1 MLTPTNQHGVLL
13 FGLFLL
19 LYFAFILS
27 PWCFSHA
34 IARATGGWLLIP
46 AYPPFCFCS
55 RRYVDLATAFFISSQ
70 RAFCVHLRTEE
81 KVIVKQQSIASVS
94 MRPPL
99 ISWIHWR
106 GLNELRPSAI
116 PWSVSV
122 SGHSLREAY
131 YLLMILVCSFLI
143 SRARLSAIWPCKCRL
158 TFFQMCLDWLY
169 FWGVTQKVV
178 MLQSHFKCICNLRFC
193 TSFPKSSTAFSKSTN
208 LLLISS
214 SIWVWAPQYTLRFL
228 CMSGDSLFC
237 TLMRLF
243 RTQMYP
249 VCGGMRQREKKNILI
264 LPIGINH

>member
-178 MLQSHFKCICNLRFC
+178 MFQSLFKCICNLRFC
-193 TSFPKSSTAFSKSTN
+193 ISSPKSSIAFSKSTN
-208 LLLISS
+208 RLLIS
-214 SIWVWAPQYTLRFL
+214 SIWVWALQYTLRFL

-243 RTQMYP
+243 RTQMSP
-249 VCGGMRQREKKNILI
+249 ISKGMRQREKKV
-264 LPIGINH
+264 

>member
-1 MLTPTNQHGVLL
+1 MYFYLGYTV
-13 FGLFLL
+13 L

-116 PWSVSV
+116 PWSLSV
-122 SGHSLREAY
+122 PGNGLRETCCMPMVFA
-131 YLLMILVCSFLI
+131 CSFLI
-143 SRARLSAIWPCKCRL
+143 SRVRLSAVWPCKCCL
-158 TFFQMCLDWLY
+158 TFSQEYLDWLY
-169 FWGVTQKVV
+169 
-178 MLQSHFKCICNLRFC
+178 S
-193 TSFPKSSTAFSKSTN
+193 
-208 LLLISS
+208 
-214 SIWVWAPQYTLRFL
+214 
-228 CMSGDSLFC
+228 
-237 TLMRLF
+237 
-243 RTQMYP
+243 
-249 VCGGMRQREKKNILI
+249 
-264 LPIGINH
+264 